1 MRAKCGAV
9 DTRLGFSQ
17 ARLCLGFILIL
28 LACGPAAAQTAP
40 ATPDHPLVIP
50 DTSGLQGEITTRAEA
65 RPALLPS
72 HAYSL
77 AELIDIAEQ
86 NNPETRVSWER
97 AKESGAQL
105 GIARSALYPTLAAM
119 ASASAS
125 RYSLF
130 FGKFYREDV
139 ELFPATLNLSYT
151 LLDFGARAARIDA
164 AKANLLAADLAFNDT
179 HRQIVFE
186 VTQGYYALLDAKGH
200 EAAAQATLA
209 DARTLQ
215 QALEDRLARGLAT
228 LPDVLEARA
237 ATAQADYEL
246 ASVQGQ
252 EMVSRAILASVLG
265 IDGSAPF
272 DIEDV
277 SGSVPPSVVDEPVQN
292 LIRRA
297 LAQRP
302 DLLAQA
308 AQVKAADATIR
319 EARSAYFPTISLS
332 ADAGYSY
339 GIGQQINDPVMH
351 SQIYPYSVQLKL
363 SWTLFDGELR
373 ENEVARAEAD
383 RRRADAEL
391 TALIDKI
398 ENEISTSYA
407 RLQTAERQQ
416 QAADALLAAATT
428 SYTAASEA
436 FQNGVRNFIDVT
448 QAQRDL
454 ARARTAEISARTEL
468 LSDIADLAF
477 RAGNL
482 VQTMQPRPSP

>member
-1 MRAKCGAV
+1 MRAGAI
-9 DTRLGFSQ
+9 
-17 ARLCLGFILIL
+17 AAL
-28 LACGPAAAQTAP
+28 LLFAFGTPAVAQTAP
-40 ATPDHPLVIP
+40 ASPDHPVAIP
-50 DTSGLQGEITTRAEA
+50 DTAGLQGEIAARAATRP
-65 RPALLPS
+65 RLLPS

-86 NNPETRVSWER
+86 NNPETRVSWEQ
-97 AKESGAQL
+97 AKANAAQL

-151 LLDFGARAARIDA
+151 LLDFGARDARIDA
-164 AKANLLAADLAFNDT
+164 AKANLLAADLVFNDT
-179 HRQIVFE
+179 HRKVVFD
-186 VTQGYYALLDAKGH
+186 VTQGYYQLLDAKGH
-200 EAAAQATLA
+200 EEAAQATLT

-215 QALEDRLARGLAT
+215 QALEDRLSRGLAT

-237 ATAQADYEL
+237 ATAQAEYEL
-246 ASVQGQ
+246 ASVHGQ
-252 EMVSRAILASVLG
+252 ETVSRAILASVLG

-272 DIEDV
+272 DIEDI
-277 SGSVPPSVVDEPVQN
+277 SGNAPSSVLDQPVQN

-308 AQVKAADATIR
+308 AQVRAADEAIR
-319 EARSAYFPTISLS
+319 EARSSYFPTISLS

-339 GIGQQINDPVMH
+339 GVGQQVNDPVVR
-351 SQIYPYSVQLKL
+351 SQIYPYTVQLKL

-383 RRRADAEL
+383 RRKADAEL
-391 TALIDKI
+391 TALIDRI

-416 QAADALLAAATT
+416 QAADALLAAAAT
-428 SYTAASEA
+428 SYAAASEA
-436 FQNGVRNFIDVT
+436 FQSGVRNFIDVT

-454 ARARTAEISARTEL
+454 ARARTARISARTEL
-468 LSDIADLAF
+468 LTAAADLAF

-482 VQTMQPRPSP
+482 VQTMQSRPGS

>member
-1 MRAKCGAV
+1 MSHVSGREYTSLRWG
-9 DTRLGFSQ
+9 
-17 ARLCLGFILIL
+17 LIPMLL
-28 LACGPAAAQTAP
+28 LASGAPAAAQSVP
-40 ATPDHPLVIP
+40 ASPDHPLVITN
-50 DTSGLQGEITTRAEA
+50 TSELQSEIAGRAAA
-65 RPALLPS
+65 RPQLLPA

-86 NNPETRVSWER
+86 NNPETRVSWEQ
-97 AKESGAQL
+97 AKANAAQL

-130 FGKFYREDV
+130 FGKFYREDI

-164 AKANLLAADLAFNDT
+164 AKANLLAADLVFNDT
-179 HRQIVFE
+179 HRKVIFD
-186 VTQGYYALLDAKGH
+186 VTQAYYQLLDAKGH
-200 EAAAQATLA
+200 EAAAQATLT

-237 ATAQADYEL
+237 ATAQAEYEL

-252 EMVSRAILASVLG
+252 ETVSRAILASVLG
-265 IDGSAPF
+265 IDGSSSF
-272 DIEDV
+272 DIEDLPGNLP
-277 SGSVPPSVVDEPVQN
+277 SSVLNEPVQN
-292 LIRRA
+292 LVQRA

-308 AQVKAADATIR
+308 AQVKAADAEIR
-319 EARSAYFPTISLS
+319 EARSSFFPTISLD
-332 ADAGYSY
+332 ADAGHSY
-339 GIGQQINDPVMH
+339 GIGQQVNDPVAH
-351 SQIYPYSVQLKL
+351 SQIYPYTVQLKL
-363 SWTLFDGELR
+363 SWTLFDGDLRANEL
-373 ENEVARAEAD
+373 ARAESN
-383 RRRADAEL
+383 RRKADAEL

-407 RLQTAERQQ
+407 RLKTAQRQQ

-436 FQNGVRNFIDVT
+436 FQSGVRNFIDVT

-454 ARARTAEISARTEL
+454 ARARTAQISARTEL
-468 LSDIADLAF
+468 LTAAADLAF
-477 RAGNL
+477 RAGSL
-482 VQTMQPRPSP
+482 VETMQSRPGS

>member
-1 MRAKCGAV
+1 MIHVSKKKTTALGSASITILVLAFAV
-9 DTRLGFSQ
+9 
-17 ARLCLGFILIL
+17 
-28 LACGPAAAQTAP
+28 PAAAQTAP
-40 ATPDHPLVIP
+40 ASPDHPVAIP
-50 DTSGLQGEITTRAEA
+50 NARGLQGEIAAHAAA
-65 RPALLPS
+65 RPQLVAS

-86 NNPETRVSWER
+86 NNPETRVSWEQ
-97 AKESGAQL
+97 AKANAAQL
-105 GIARSALYPTLAAM
+105 GIARSALYPALAAM

-130 FGKFYREDV
+130 VGKFYREDV

-151 LLDFGARAARIDA
+151 LLDFGARDARIDA
-164 AKANLLAADLAFNDT
+164 AKANLLAADLVFNDT
-179 HRQIVFE
+179 HRKVVFD
-186 VTQGYYALLDAKGH
+186 VTQAYYQLLDAKGH
-200 EAAAQATLA
+200 EEAAQATLT

-215 QALEDRLARGLAT
+215 QALEDRLSRGLAT

-237 ATAQADYEL
+237 ATAQAEYEL

-252 EMVSRAILASVLG
+252 ETVSRAILASVLG

-272 DIEDV
+272 EIEDI
-277 SGSVPPSVVDEPVQN
+277 SADIPASVLNEPVQN
-292 LIRRA
+292 LVQRA

-308 AQVKAADATIR
+308 AQVRAADAEIR
-319 EARSAYFPTISLS
+319 ETRSAYFPHLSLS

-339 GIGQQINDPVMH
+339 GIGQQVNDPVVH
-351 SQIYPYSVQLKL
+351 SQIYPYTVQLKL

-373 ENEVARAEAD
+373 QNEVARAEAD
-383 RRRADAEL
+383 RRKADAEL

-407 RLQTAERQQ
+407 RLQTAQRQQ

-436 FQNGVRNFIDVT
+436 FQSGVRNFIDVT

-454 ARARTAEISARTEL
+454 ARARTARITARTEL
-468 LSDIADLAF
+468 LTATADLAF

-482 VQTMQPRPSP
+482 VRTMQPRPGS